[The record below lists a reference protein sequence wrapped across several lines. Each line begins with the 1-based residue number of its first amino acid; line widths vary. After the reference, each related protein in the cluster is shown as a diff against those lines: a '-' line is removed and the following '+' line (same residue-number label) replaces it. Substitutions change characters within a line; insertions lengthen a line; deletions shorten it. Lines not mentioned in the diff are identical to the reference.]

1 MKDER
6 KRYLLGV
13 TLPYFI
19 MQDTMFVCFGTWGEQ
34 GRVKVRTDLEQIFLW
49 DVICYIESI
58 VFFFFFSSS
67 SLSQASWVSVWMGKG
82 KGKYIILDE

>member
-49 DVICYIESI
+49 DVICYIESS
-58 VFFFFFSSS
+58 VFFYCFFSS
-67 SLSQASWVSVWMGKG
+67 LSGFVGECVDGEG
-82 KGKYIILDE
+82 EGEIYNIG